1 MKKGLAYTILSVITI
16 LSLACSAYLY
26 IEYKDNHAT
35 IYNLRKQ
42 SDLMIKQI
50 EARNSVIDK
59 ALGTNLVD
67 PLSISSNYKELREK
81 YVGNKKQG
89 FVVFPTEAQE
99 KEVIVSLYAPDGHY
113 FGEISYA
120 AYNAIRHDELQAY
133 NSLNDMEMQ
142 ILHSYMN
149 YITLNPGMSL
159 VNHNIQ

>member
-1 MKKGLAYTILSVITI
+1 MKKGLAYTILSTITI
-16 LSLACSAYLY
+16 LLLVCSAYLC
-26 IEYKDNHAT
+26 IEYRDNQET

-42 SDLMIKQI
+42 NDLMIKQI
-50 EARNSVIDK
+50 ETRNSVIDG

-67 PLSISSNYKELREK
+67 PLSISSNYKELKEK
-81 YVGNKKQG
+81 YVGDKKQG
-89 FVVFPTEAQE
+89 FIAFPTEAQE

-120 AYNAIRHDELQAY
+120 AYIAILHDKLPVY
-133 NSLNDMEMQ
+133 DSLNDTEMQ

-159 VNHNIQ
+159 VNHR